1 MHIDRSQGIVSTINF
16 TNLSDSKRNE
26 TIPPM
31 LFDMADTMST
41 EKPRFRFDIYDEA
54 ILVFDHYE
62 ASLDYISNLFRAAID
77 MNSFCDYNFPIKAGV
92 CEGYYYISDD
102 QIYGDAVNIAT
113 SLCYNSRKNE
123 MLFSCDDSHLV
134 SEYISRHG
142 DLEHYIRDDED
153 GKYSVSL
160 IDKDM
165 TQTTVG
171 HAKYH
176 LLHKGNV
183 LPSKK
188 ERRYELVIGR
198 SSSADFAIDDDRISR
213 KHATIMFSEEFI
225 EVRDHSAN
233 GTYVMSDGRLS
244 FLRDSSTRITSDGF
258 IAFSERPAAWDE
270 SCLQDEN
277 VLFFKLDKDFLE
289 DDDKLNVA

>member
-16 TNLSDSKRNE
+16 TNLSESQRNE

-31 LFDMADTMST
+31 LFDMADNLSG

-54 ILVFDHYE
+54 ILVFDDYE
-62 ASLDYISNLFRAAID
+62 TSLDYISNLFRAAND

-102 QIYGDAVNIAT
+102 QIYGDAVNFAT

-123 MLFSCDDSHLV
+123 MLFSCDDSGLV
-134 SEYISRHG
+134 SDYISRHS
-142 DLEHYIRDDED
+142 DLEHCIRDDEG

-160 IDKDM
+160 VDTDM

-171 HAKYH
+171 HVKYH
-176 LLHKGNV
+176 LLHKGSA
-183 LPSKK
+183 LPSKN
-188 ERRYELVIGR
+188 ERRYELTIGR
-198 SSSADFAIDDDRISR
+198 SSSADFMIDDDRISR
-213 KHATIMFSEEFI
+213 KHATIIFGEDFI

-233 GTYVMSDGRLS
+233 GTYIMSDGRLS
-244 FLRDSSTRITSDGF
+244 FLRDSSTRISSDGF
-258 IAFSERPAAWDE
+258 IAFSERPSAWDE
-270 SCLQDEN
+270 SCLQNEN
-277 VLFFKLDKDFLE
+277 VLFFRLDQDVLE
-289 DDDKLNVA
+289 DDDKLHVA